1 MRRESTLIY
10 SNEGEG
16 DQWGTVPPQW
26 GIVTVGGGGGSMG
39 KCSSEESMG
48 KCSREGV
55 NGEVFQGGGSMGNCS
70 SEGGQWGSIP
80 VRGVKGELF
89 Q

>member
-1 MRRESTLIY
+1 MRIESTLIY

-26 GIVTVGGGGGSMG
+26 GIVRWGGGGGSMG
-39 KCSSEESMG
+39 KCSSEESQWGSVPGRGSMG
-48 KCSREGV
+48 KCSREG
-55 NGEVFQGGGSMGNCS
+55 
-70 SEGGQWGSIP
+70 GQWGTVP
-80 VRGVKGELF
+80 VREINGEAF

>member
-26 GIVTVGGGGGSMG
+26 GIVTVGEGG
-39 KCSSEESMG
+39 
-48 KCSREGV
+48 GV
-55 NGEVFQGGGSMGNCS
+55 NGEVFQ
-70 SEGGQWGSIP
+70 
-80 VRGVKGELF
+80 
-89 Q
+89 